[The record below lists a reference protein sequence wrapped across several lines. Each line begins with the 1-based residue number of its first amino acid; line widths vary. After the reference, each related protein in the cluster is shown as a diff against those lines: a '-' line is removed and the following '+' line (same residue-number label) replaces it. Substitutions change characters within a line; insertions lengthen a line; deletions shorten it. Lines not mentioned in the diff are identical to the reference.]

1 VDAGWRDLQLAM
13 QARWRQSSSKAI
25 GSLTAVSVHNKS
37 LPDKVQTQIP
47 GVLADM
53 KELIA
58 IESVSA
64 DPARMSEL
72 ERSANHIVQLLADLS
87 CPDIRIVRARDGA
100 PAVIGRFPAPE
111 SKPTVCLYAHHD
123 VQPEGDPAAWRTPPF
138 VATELDGRLFGRGAA
153 DDKGGFAVHLAALR
167 AFDGKPPVG
176 VTLFVEGEEEIGSPT
191 LPQLLEEHHD
201 ELAADVFVIADS
213 VNWAVGQPAFTTS
226 LRGLAECV
234 VEVRTLD
241 HGLHSG
247 VYGGVVP
254 DALTTLCR
262 LLATL
267 HDDQGNVAVAGLAT
281 APAPELEY
289 PLERLREESGIL
301 DGVDWIGSGSI
312 VERIWCKPAISVIA
326 LDAPPVAKASNTLI
340 PAARAKISVRVAPE
354 DDPSQAL
361 AALIK
366 HLEDHVSWHAQVAVV
381 GGETGEPS
389 VVDFTGPYAEAARA
403 AFAQAWGIEPVFIGQ
418 GGTIPMVSDF
428 GNAYPDA
435 TILVTAVGDPDS
447 RAHGTNESL
456 HLGDFAAACLAE
468 TLMLDAFA
476 QLDPES

>member
-1 VDAGWRDLQLAM
+1 M
-13 QARWRQSSSKAI
+13 
-25 GSLTAVSVHNKS
+25 S
-37 LPDKVQTQIP
+37 LPDQVQAQLP
-47 GVLADM
+47 GVLADLR
-53 KELIA
+53 ELVA

-64 DPARMSEL
+64 DSARAAEV
-72 ERSANHIVQLLADLS
+72 ERSAERIVDLLMDLR
-87 CPDIRIVRARDGA
+87 CPDVRVIRVKDEA

-111 SKPTVCLYAHHD
+111 GKPTVCLYAHHD
-123 VQPEGDPAAWRTPPF
+123 VQPEGDRAAWRTPPF
-138 VATELDGRLFGRGAA
+138 RATELDGRLFGRGTA

-176 VTLFVEGEEEIGSPT
+176 VTVFVEGEEEIGSPT
-191 LPQLLEEHHD
+191 LTQLLEEHHNY
-201 ELAADVFVIADS
+201 LAADVFIIADS

-226 LRGLAECV
+226 LRGVGDCI

-247 VYGGVVP
+247 VYGGVAP
-254 DALTTLCR
+254 DALTALCR

-289 PLERLREESGIL
+289 PPDRLREESGIL

-312 VERIWCKPAISVIA
+312 VERLWCKPAISVIA
-326 LDAPPVAKASNTLI
+326 LDAPPVAQASNTLI
-340 PAARAKISVRVAPE
+340 PTARAKISLRVAPG
-354 DDPSQAL
+354 DDASRAL

-366 HLEDHVSWHAQVAVV
+366 HLEDHVPWGAQLTVVA
-381 GGETGEPS
+381 GETGEPS
-389 VVDFTGPYAEAARA
+389 VVDFTGPYAEAAHA
-403 AFAQAWGIEPVFIGQ
+403 AFSQAWGVAPVFIGQ
-418 GGTIPMVSDF
+418 GGTIPMVGDF
-428 GNAYPDA
+428 GKIFPDA

-456 HLGDFAAACLAE
+456 HLGDFAAACLTE
-468 TLMLDAFA
+468 TLMLEAFGK
-476 QLDPES
+476 LEGG